1 MLTSCLLWGFLCFQ
15 GGEGSAPKERIERA
29 IADGKLDEATKLL
42 ASWETTQPAPS
53 PAHVAYLKGSLAFH
67 RGQKEQAIAL
77 FQSALEQEK
86 NAKPADPRL
95 RGDILHRLGFTYARG
110 QQLEKARD
118 ALSAAYKEKK
128 AQAGL
133 SLDSLL
139 RTLHALAD
147 CEESLGNLDAAIA
160 YGRHAADLV
169 RQSSGEKSLDAAFEQ
184 GRLIQILAGAGR
196 LEEAAQVLAA
206 IQPVLEPA
214 ATKDARFID
223 YLEQRLT
230 LELKKRNADTSFSIL
245 EVLEERVRER
255 DGAYS
260 EAHIHVV
267 LRLCDLA
274 HLKEESWQ
282 AQPFYREL
290 LAHFEAKGQMQRFEA
305 ARVLYGMGK
314 VLMDWNNHQ
323 EARDTLVKVRPYS
336 AAYGSQWPNFFA
348 ELESDLRRL
357 DELLAKQK

>member
-1 MLTSCLLWGFLCFQ
+1 MLTSWLLLGFLCFQ
-15 GGEGSAPKERIERA
+15 NQSKMAPLEQIEGELAAGR
-29 IADGKLDEATKLL
+29 LNEAEQLL
-42 ASWETTQPAPS
+42 AQWETAQSAPS
-53 PAHVAYLKGSLAFH
+53 PAQIAYLKGSLAFH
-67 RGQKEQAIAL
+67 RGQTEQAISL
-77 FQSALEQEK
+77 FQSALASEK
-86 NAKPADPRL
+86 SAQPADPRL

-110 QQLEKARD
+110 KQLEEARD

-133 SLDSLL
+133 PLESLL

-160 YGRHAADLV
+160 YGRHAAELV

-184 GRLIQILAGAGR
+184 GRLIPILAGAGR
-196 LEEAAQVLAA
+196 LEEAAQVLAV

-214 ATKDARFID
+214 ASKDARFND

-255 DGAYS
+255 DGAFS
-260 EAHIHVV
+260 EVHINAV

-323 EARDTLVKVRPYS
+323 EARETLVKVRSYS
-336 AAYGSQWPNFFA
+336 AAYGAQWPNFFV
-348 ELESDLRRL
+348 ELESDLRSL